1 MTHIRIKKYDIKIRG
16 NDLLSAPGRIGDIQR
31 KNINNEIANDVR
43 AVEEEVVDHGLLVGD

>member
-16 NDLLSAPGRIGDIQR
+16 NDLLSAPGRIDDIQR

>member
-1 MTHIRIKKYDIKIRG
+1 MTHIRNKKYDIKIRG
-16 NDLLSAPGRIGDIQR
+16 NDLQSGPGRIGDIQR